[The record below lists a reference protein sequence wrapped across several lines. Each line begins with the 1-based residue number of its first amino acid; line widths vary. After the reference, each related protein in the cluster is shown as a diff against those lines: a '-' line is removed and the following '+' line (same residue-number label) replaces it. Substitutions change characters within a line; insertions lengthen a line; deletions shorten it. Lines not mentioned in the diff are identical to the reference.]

1 VLIGAA
7 FSVQEVEAL
16 PAEDHDVAL
25 GHDPDRARLALA
37 FAISIERRMRLLFLG
52 DLVGRSGRTAVWNR
66 LPGLIRDYK
75 LDFVIVN
82 GENAAGGFG
91 ITEDIFLETLNAGAD
106 VVTTGNHVWDQR
118 EALVYADRH
127 DRFLRPANYP
137 AGTPGRGSNL
147 YIARNGARVL
157 VANIMGRV
165 FMHPDLDDPF
175 AAGEAILA
183 ACPLGEVA
191 DAVVFDFHAEATSE
205 KLCFAT
211 FRRRAGELRGG
222 NAHACAH
229 RRRTDPEW
237 RHGLSSSDS
246 GMCGDYDSSIGM
258 DKEEPVNRFLSP
270 RSRRAGSRWLR
281 DLQPI
286 CGVAVEISDRTGLA
300 ERIAPLRIGP
310 RLPRHTRSSG
320 ASSGRSHAGS
330 GAPMRISISRLA
342 SAVSRSAD
350 ELAERL
356 APDQHGRVK
365 ASMSTAGGTSTRKPS
380 KVLMSPMR

>member
-1 VLIGAA
+1 
-7 FSVQEVEAL
+7 
-16 PAEDHDVAL
+16 
-25 GHDPDRARLALA
+25 
-37 FAISIERRMRLLFLG
+37 MRLLFLG

-91 ITEDIFLETLNAGAD
+91 ITEEIFLETLNAGAD

-118 EALVYADRH
+118 EALVYADRQ

-205 KLCFAT
+205 KLCFAH
-211 FRRRAGELRGG
+211 FVDGRASFVVGTHTHVPTADAQILNGG
-222 NAHACAH
+222 TAYL
-229 RRRTDPEW
+229 TDA
-237 RHGLSSSDS
+237 

-258 DKEEPVNRFLSP
+258 DKEEPVNRFVSKIP
-270 RSRRAGSRWLR
+270 KGRFEAASGPAT
-281 DLQPI
+281 I

-300 ERIAPLRIGP
+300 EKIAPLRIGP
-310 RLPRHTRSSG
+310 RL
-320 ASSGRSHAGS
+320 
-330 GAPMRISISRLA
+330 
-342 SAVSRSAD
+342 
-350 ELAERL
+350 AETF
-356 APDQHGRVK
+356 PDFWN
-365 ASMSTAGGTSTRKPS
+365 
-380 KVLMSPMR
+380 